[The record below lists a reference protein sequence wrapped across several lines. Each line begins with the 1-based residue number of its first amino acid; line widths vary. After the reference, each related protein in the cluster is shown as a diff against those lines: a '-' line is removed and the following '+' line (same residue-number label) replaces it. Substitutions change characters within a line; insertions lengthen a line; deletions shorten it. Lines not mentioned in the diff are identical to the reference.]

1 MIFALAAGTVVL
13 LVFIFILVYLAI
25 FSNRARIQRQMRRLQ
40 TETDDKEVVL
50 AREVEEQQLIV
61 SRKLSQIPLGQ
72 RTIIPLL
79 KKLQKKIQN
88 LAPKGIQ
95 EELEQRL
102 MLTGKQDSWKVSH
115 VVIIWL
121 FSICFFSAFTF
132 LLTTT
137 GEYDFLQKV
146 VMAGL
151 GAVLGA
157 VLPFT
162 VLNSIISKR
171 KRLIRRQLPEFLDL
185 LCVSVQAGLSFDSGV
200 AHIVQAM
207 KGPLIDECERMQR
220 DMRMGQM
227 RRRSLQQMA
236 KRCDV
241 EELYLVVTAVIQADR
256 LGTSMAKTLT
266 VQADSMRERHRQN
279 VRKASLQAPIKMI
292 FPMVFCILPM
302 LFAIMLLNPII
313 TIIES
318 LANLGW

>member
-1 MIFALAAGTVVL
+1 MLFLFAAGAVVL
-13 LVFIFILVYLAI
+13 LLLIFFLIYLAI
-25 FSNRARIQRQMRRLQ
+25 FSNRARIQRQMRRMK
-40 TETDDKEVVL
+40 TEADDKEFIL
-50 AREVEEQQLIV
+50 AREEEEQQMIV

-72 RTIIPLL
+72 RTVVPLL
-79 KKLQKKIQN
+79 KKLQKSIQN
-88 LAPKGIQ
+88 LAPTGIKD
-95 EELEQRL
+95 ELERRL
-102 MLTGKQDSWKVSH
+102 LLTGKQDSWKVAH
-115 VVIIWL
+115 LVTLWL
-121 FSICFFSAFTF
+121 LSICFFSAFTF
-132 LLTTT
+132 FLAVS
-137 GEYDFLQKV
+137 GEYDSLQKM
-146 VMAGL
+146 VMVGL
-151 GAVLGA
+151 GAVFGA
-157 VLPFT
+157 VLPFA
-162 VLNSIISKR
+162 VLNNIIRTR

-200 AHIVQAM
+200 AHIVEAM

-241 EELYLVVTAVIQADR
+241 DELYLVVTAVIQADR

-266 VQADSMRERHRQN
+266 IQADSMRERHRQN
-279 VRKASLQAPIKMI
+279 VRKASLQAPVKMI

-318 LANLGW
+318 LINLGW